1 MEYAILFL
9 PLIGSIVGYLG
20 RTLTNYFTEIFTS
33 LLVTISAIFSIIVFW
48 NGIQN
53 NIYGNYIIFEWIRSG
68 GFNANWSINIDPLSS
83 VMLVVV
89 TFVSA
94 VVHIYSIGYI
104 WSRPA

>member
-9 PLIGSIVGYLG
+9 PLIGSLIGYFG
-20 RTLTNYFTEIFTS
+20 RSLQNISAEISTS
-33 LLVTISAIFSIIVFW
+33 LFVCISAILSIFVFW

-53 NIYGNYIIFEWIRSG
+53 DIYGNYLIFEWISSG
-68 GFNANWSINIDPLSS
+68 SFTANWSINIDPLSS

-94 VVHIYSIGYI
+94 LNTYLFYWIYE
-104 WSRPA
+104 R